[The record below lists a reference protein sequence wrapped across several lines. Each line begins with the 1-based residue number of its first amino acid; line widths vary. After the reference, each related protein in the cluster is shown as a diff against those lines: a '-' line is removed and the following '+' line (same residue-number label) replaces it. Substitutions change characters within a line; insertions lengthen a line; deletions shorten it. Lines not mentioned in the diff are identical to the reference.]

1 MSDSKSKR
9 GGARPGAGRPKKT
22 DLAAYE
28 ASYRFNPQRMWV
40 YSPTLDAKKE
50 LTSGSR
56 QELIKKAQWL
66 YNNSGL
72 AGGAVDKIARLV
84 IPILEAEAVAP
95 RLLEVEWGVLESY
108 GTHDV
113 NILACGAE
121 VQALGIDYKL
131 LIETILPIIIAI
143 LEAIVRK

>member
-1 MSDSKSKR
+1 MNLKV
-9 GGARPGAGRPKKT
+9 
-22 DLAAYE
+22 L
-28 ASYRFNPQRMWV
+28 
-40 YSPTLDAKKE
+40 
-50 LTSGSR
+50 
-56 QELIKKAQWL
+56 QWL
-66 YNNSGL
+66 LKHKEVLLKIVEVAKGFKKDDPYLSQWEV
-72 AGGAVDKIARLV
+72 VDKIARLV